1 MYQHIVSF
9 IAEYFILYYMDIL
22 QCIRSSVNG
31 LLGCFWFSAIIIK
44 AIMNIPVQIFI
55 LDMYFHIF

>member
-22 QCIRSSVNG
+22 PFIRSSVNG
-31 LLGCFWFSAIIIK
+31 RLGYFWFSAIIIK
-44 AIMNIPVQIFI
+44 AVMNIPVQIFT
-55 LDMYFHIF
+55 LGMYFHIF